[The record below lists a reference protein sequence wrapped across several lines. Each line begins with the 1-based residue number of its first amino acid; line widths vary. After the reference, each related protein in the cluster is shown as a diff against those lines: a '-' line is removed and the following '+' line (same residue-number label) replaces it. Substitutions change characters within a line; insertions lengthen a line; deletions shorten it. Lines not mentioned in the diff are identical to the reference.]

1 MISGSCLEESA
12 ALARESLSAAGVRT
26 VSEKKLVNGLQVI
39 LSMGGRSCGMNYYWS
54 VRKGFSAVPAGG
66 DSNLIEFAMGALSGE
81 AALPPVVE
89 GFRIG
94 TDEAGKGDWF
104 GPLVAAGVACDDGV
118 VRELVAM
125 GVADSKTLSND
136 RVQKLASALTARPGL
151 AWEVRSIS
159 PQEYN
164 SLFKQ
169 YAANQGISEEAV
181 RQKYIDQVPM
191 KRACQYRDVTNLVV
205 VLASGDSSYMTGQA
219 INVTGGQE
227 MR

>member
-125 GVADSKTLSND
+125 GVATM
-136 RVQKLASALTARPGL
+136 LAFYCIVNIGMTMGL
-151 AWEVRSIS
+151 M
-159 PQEYN
+159 P
-164 SLFKQ
+164 
-169 YAANQGISEEAV
+169 
-181 RQKYIDQVPM
+181 
-191 KRACQYRDVTNLVV
+191 
-205 VLASGDSSYMTGQA
+205 
-219 INVTGGQE
+219 VTGLPLPFLSYGGSSLVSSFLAVGLLLSVY
-227 MR
+227 MRRFMY